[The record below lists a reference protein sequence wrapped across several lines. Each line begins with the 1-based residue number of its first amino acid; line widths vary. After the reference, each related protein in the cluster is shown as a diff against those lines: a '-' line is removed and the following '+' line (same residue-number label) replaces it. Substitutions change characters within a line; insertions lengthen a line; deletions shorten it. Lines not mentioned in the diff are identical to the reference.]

1 MRKKPLN
8 IGILGGTFNPV
19 HLGHLV
25 LAQDAAERFRL
36 DRVLLIPCAHPPH
49 KRPDHLAPGRHRLA
63 MLRKAVAGDPRFEV
77 CSLEIERGGISYSVD
92 TLTELHRRYAG
103 AKFFFIVGA
112 DMLPELHTW
121 RDIRRLMTLCTFVA
135 VDRPGFGVASAPK
148 GAKVRVFESHRV
160 EVSSSDIRRRV
171 RRGLNI
177 RYLVPQAVEG
187 YIRRH
192 QLYGAK
198 EN

>member
-63 MLRKAVAGDPRFEV
+63 MLRKAVAGDPRFDSV
-77 CSLEIERGGISYSVD
+77 VAASL
-92 TLTELHRRYAG
+92 
-103 AKFFFIVGA
+103 
-112 DMLPELHTW
+112 LPGEATARTKIYETVLS
-121 RDIRRLMTLCTFVA
+121 LN
-135 VDRPGFGVASAPK
+135 
-148 GAKVRVFESHRV
+148 
-160 EVSSSDIRRRV
+160 SDHG
-171 RRGLNI
+171 RGL
-177 RYLVPQAVEG
+177 
-187 YIRRH
+187 
-192 QLYGAK
+192 K
-198 EN
+198 